1 MRLKVWTICA
11 ATLIGT
17 ALLDAIILRATGFD
31 AFNFTMFFLVPV
43 GTLITGAVALSGF
56 YLGAIRYAFRPGL
69 PDLVFLSAGSVAL
82 IVLVGLAEY
91 AASGAY
97 AAGESVAH
105 FLRTSVTETR
115 YITYMRGM
123 PTNAPP
129 VKAGDA
135 GWMLLMI
142 RVAALLAIAKV
153 VHMSLSEESTQW
165 GDRRAL

>member
-1 MRLKVWTICA
+1 MRLKVWIICA
-11 ATLIGT
+11 ITLIG
-17 ALLDAIILRATGFD
+17 AVLLHIAILVATGFD
-31 AFNFTMFFLVPV
+31 PFNFTMLFLVPV
-43 GTLITGAVALSGF
+43 GTLATGALALSGF
-56 YLGAIRYAFRPGL
+56 YLGAKRYAFRPGL
-69 PDLVFLSAGSVAL
+69 SDLVFLSVVSVSL
-82 IVLVGLAEY
+82 ILLIGLADY
-91 AASGAY
+91 AATGAY
-97 AAGESVAH
+97 AAGESVGH
-105 FLRTSVTETR
+105 FLRSSVTETR

-165 GDRRAL
+165 QR